1 MNYFRQ
7 LWYDMRHQKMMTW
20 VAISGTAVSIF
31 LVMVMFMVNSLK
43 TVEVA
48 PDINRQRI
56 YAGMTVTIKSTNP
69 EDNWMTRG
77 NMAYPLAQRLYGG
90 LDGVEV
96 VSYCGQSVYPRDVII
111 KGKVPINAPSKL
123 VDGNFWK
130 MFDFNF
136 LEGEPFTEDDCLGNT
151 NKIVVTRSLA
161 HRLFSTQ
168 EVVGREINLGRDK
181 YVISGVVEDVNPI
194 LQNIWADVY
203 TPVVSSMREDNINR
217 YNACGYVMALMLYEK
232 ETDPESVKAQVKS
245 RYATLNAEWAK
256 EGAELVYNGVP
267 YDAEQLGMTDVGY
280 VEPDV
285 KKEHRTQY
293 IIYALL
299 LLLPAINLSSMM
311 RGRLRHRVSEIG
323 VRRAYGAKRRDIIR
337 QLIGENLVVTV
348 VGGLIGLGLSYLFML
363 TLSSEFFMFVDG
375 NRISSLEAKMATP
388 SFGMLFTW
396 STFFISVGACLVLNL
411 LTATVPAWCASMM
424 EPAVAISKS
433 RT

>member
-1 MNYFRQ
+1 
-7 LWYDMRHQKMMTW
+7 DMRHQKMMTW

-77 NMAYPLAQRLYGG
+77 NMAYPLAQRLYGD
-90 LDGVEV
+90 LKGVEL
-96 VSYCGQSVYPRDVII
+96 VSYCGQSAYPRDVII
-111 KGKVPINAPSKL
+111 KDKVPVNVSTKM

-151 NKIVVTRSLA
+151 NKIVLTRSLA

-203 TPVVSSMREDNINR
+203 TPVVSSMREDDISR
-217 YNACGYVMALMLYEK
+217 YNACGYFMALMLYEK

-411 LTATVPAWCASMM
+411 LTATVPAWRASMM

>member
-1 MNYFRQ
+1 
-7 LWYDMRHQKMMTW
+7 
-20 VAISGTAVSIF
+20 
-31 LVMVMFMVNSLK
+31 
-43 TVEVA
+43 
-48 PDINRQRI
+48 
-56 YAGMTVTIKSTNP
+56 
-69 EDNWMTRG
+69 
-77 NMAYPLAQRLYGG
+77 
-90 LDGVEV
+90 
-96 VSYCGQSVYPRDVII
+96 
-111 KGKVPINAPSKL
+111 
-123 VDGNFWK
+123 
-130 MFDFNF
+130 
-136 LEGEPFTEDDCLGNT
+136 
-151 NKIVVTRSLA
+151 
-161 HRLFSTQ
+161 
-168 EVVGREINLGRDK
+168 
-181 YVISGVVEDVNPI
+181 
-194 LQNIWADVY
+194 
-203 TPVVSSMREDNINR
+203 
-217 YNACGYVMALMLYEK
+217 
-232 ETDPESVKAQVKS
+232 
-245 RYATLNAEWAK
+245 
-256 EGAELVYNGVP
+256 
-267 YDAEQLGMTDVGY
+267 
-280 VEPDV
+280 
-285 KKEHRTQY
+285 QY

>member
-77 NMAYPLAQRLYGG
+77 NMNYPLAQRLYGD
-90 LDGVEV
+90 LKGVEL
-96 VSYCGQSVYPRDVII
+96 VSYCGQSAYPRDVMI
-111 KGKVPINAPSKL
+111 KDKVPVNVSTKM
-123 VDGNFWK
+123 VDGKFWK

-151 NKIVVTRSLA
+151 NKIVLTRSLA

-203 TPVVSSMREDNINR
+203 TPVVSSMREDDISR
-217 YNACGYVMALMLYEK
+217 YNACGYFMALMLYEK
-232 ETDPESVKAQVKS
+232 KTDPESVKAQVKS

-293 IIYALL
+293 VIYALL

-375 NRISSLEAKMATP
+375 NRISSLEAMMAIP

-411 LTATVPAWCASMM
+411 LTATVPAWRASMM